1 MCSHVGVWAEGEGE
15 RESPIRLSMIRKLN
29 VGLDSRVLRLCP
41 ELKSKGRTLTN

>member
-1 MCSHVGVWAEGEGE
+1 MWGSGQREKE
-15 RESPIRLSMIRKLN
+15 RESPQADSLLIRKLN